1 MQCDLKAV
9 ALHDA
14 LACRSIRWKLWKLDN
29 DKIKQLTCAAG
40 EDATAPASARI
51 ASVLNELGDRIA
63 DLRFFARGKRGVLY
77 AGETRD
83 SRDAPVVVK
92 IATTTDPTSVTLEAR
107 WLRVM
112 NRMGIGAR
120 LSGSGD
126 AWLMCERLD
135 GLNIVEFLSAES
147 TTRANARWALREM
160 LCQCFAMDL
169 AGVNKEEMTH
179 PHRHIIIS
187 PSAEKDSAPWRC
199 TFIDFE
205 KCNRTKKPKNITQL
219 CQFLTSPRMVA
230 LLGAKGVV
238 CDRDRLRQC
247 TKPYKQRIG
256 PITFGAIMTAFG
268 L

>member
-1 MQCDLKAV
+1 MF
-9 ALHDA
+9 
-14 LACRSIRWKLWKLDN
+14 RWKLWKLDA

-40 EDATAPASARI
+40 EDATGASATSARI
-51 ASVLNELGDRIA
+51 ASVLSELGDRIA

-83 SRDAPVVVK
+83 ERSLPVVVK

-107 WLRVM
+107 WLRVL

-120 LSGSGD
+120 LTGSGD

-147 TTRANARWALREM
+147 TTRALARWALQEM

-169 AGVNKEEMTH
+169 AGINKEEMTH

-187 PSAEKDSAPWRC
+187 RQRAAETAWRC

-205 KCNRTKKPKNITQL
+205 KCNHSKKPKNITQL
-219 CQFLTSPRMVA
+219 CQFLTSPRMTA
-230 LLGAKGVV
+230 LLGAKGVA

-256 PITFGAIMTAFG
+256 PTTFGAIMAAFG

>member
-1 MQCDLKAV
+1 ML
-9 ALHDA
+9 
-14 LACRSIRWKLWKLDN
+14 RWKLWKLDD

-40 EDATAPASARI
+40 EDATRASATSARI
-51 ASVLNELGDRIA
+51 AGVLSELGDRIA

-77 AGETRD
+77 AGEVRD
-83 SRDAPVVVK
+83 GRRGPVVVK
-92 IATTTDPTSVTLEAR
+92 IATTADPTSVTLEAR

-120 LSGSGD
+120 LAGSGD

-135 GLNIVEFLSAES
+135 GLDIVAFLSADT
-147 TTRANARWALREM
+147 TTRANARWALQEM

-169 AGVNKEEMTH
+169 AGINKEEMTH

-187 PSAEKDSAPWRC
+187 ARAAEPAETETAAVAAWRC

-205 KCNRTKKPKNITQL
+205 KCNRSKKPKNITQL
-219 CQFLTSPRMVA
+219 CQFLTSPRMTA

-256 PITFGAIMTAFG
+256 PATFAAIMTAFG